1 MIGHGAILTG
11 NFDLSRRRISPV
23 AQHQQHTPIEQ
34 VLELLTEQGT
44 DGLLEAARILLD
56 AAMLFER
63 ERFLNAAP
71 YERTPERRDVAN
83 GFKPKRLRT
92 RLGDLDLRVPQ
103 VRSSEFYPQALER
116 GTRSERAVKLALAE
130 MYVQGVS
137 TRKVKAITEQLCGF
151 EVSSSQV
158 SRATAEL
165 DAHFK
170 QWRQRP
176 LGEMVYVQFDARY
189 EKVREGG
196 LVIDEAL
203 LHGIGIDRQ
212 GRRHLLGLSVSRSEA
227 EVHWREFFQGLV
239 QRGLCGVQLITSD
252 SHAGL
257 EAARK
262 AIFPGV
268 AWQRC
273 QFHLQQNASQY
284 VTRIEQRKEVAADLR
299 AIFNAP
305 SQVEADRLRQAMVK
319 KYAERAPRLSRWLEE
334 NVPQGLT
341 VFSFPVEHQRR
352 LRTTNLSERVN
363 RELKRRTRVVGVFP
377 NAASLERLA
386 TAVLME
392 IDEDWQ
398 SGTRYLTFS

>member
-1 MIGHGAILTG
+1 
-11 NFDLSRRRISPV
+11 V
-23 AQHQQHTPIEQ
+23 AQQQQNTPIEQ
-34 VLELLTEQGT
+34 VLELLNEQGS
-44 DGLLEAARILLD
+44 DAFLAALRILLN

-63 ERFLNAAP
+63 EHFLQAAP
-71 YERTPERRDVAN
+71 YERTPDRRDVAN

-92 RLGDLDLRVPQ
+92 RLGDLDLRIPQ
-103 VRSSEFYPQALER
+103 VRNGEFYPSALER

-151 EVSSSQV
+151 EVTSSQV

-165 DAHFK
+165 DEHFK
-170 QWRQRP
+170 QWRERR

-203 LHGIGIDRQ
+203 LHGIGIDRE

-227 EVHWREFFQGLV
+227 EVHWRDFFQSLV
-239 QRGLCGVQLITSD
+239 ARGLCGVQLITSD
-252 SHAGL
+252 SQAGL

-262 AIFPGV
+262 AVFSGV
-268 AWQRC
+268 PWQRC
-273 QFHLQQNASQY
+273 QFHLQQNAAQY
-284 VTRIEQRKEVAADLR
+284 VTRIEQRKEVAMELR

-305 SQVEADRLRQAMVK
+305 SRVEAERLLEAMVK
-319 KYAERAPRLSRWLEE
+319 KYADNAPRLSGWLEA
-334 NVPQGLT
+334 NVAQGLT
-341 VFSFPVEHQRR
+341 VMSFPVEHQKR
-352 LRTTNLSERVN
+352 LRTTNLCERVN
-363 RELKRRTRVVGVFP
+363 RELKRRTRVVGIFP

-398 SGTRYLTFS
+398 SSMRYLSFP

>member
-1 MIGHGAILTG
+1 M
-11 NFDLSRRRISPV
+11 
-23 AQHQQHTPIEQ
+23 AQPQQHTPIEQ
-34 VLELLTEQGT
+34 VLELLNEQGS
-44 DGLLEAARILLD
+44 DGFLAALRILLN

-63 ERFLNAAP
+63 EHFLNAAP
-71 YERTPERRDVAN
+71 YERTSERRDYAN

-92 RLGDLDLRVPQ
+92 RLGELDLRIPQ
-103 VRSSEFYPQALER
+103 VRSSEFYPSALER
-116 GTRSERAVKLALAE
+116 GTRSERALKLSLAE

-158 SRATAEL
+158 SRAVAEL
-165 DAHFK
+165 DECFK
-170 QWRQRP
+170 QWRERP
-176 LGEMVYVQFDARY
+176 LGEMVYVLFDARY

-203 LHGIGIDRQ
+203 LQAIGIDRQ
-212 GRRHLLGLSVSRSEA
+212 GRRHVLGVSVSRSEA
-227 EVHWREFFQGLV
+227 EVHWREFFQRLV
-239 QRGLCGVQLITSD
+239 VRGLCGVQLITSD
-252 SHAGL
+252 DHAGL

-262 AIFPGV
+262 AVFPGLP
-268 AWQRC
+268 WQRC
-273 QFHLQQNASQY
+273 QFHLQQNAAQY
-284 VTRIEQRKEVAADLR
+284 VTRIEQRKEVATDLR

-305 SQVEADRLRQAMVK
+305 SRAEAERLLAAAVK
-319 KYAERAPRLSRWLEE
+319 KYAESAPRLSVWMEA
-334 NVPQGLT
+334 NVYQGLT
-341 VFSFPVEHQRR
+341 VFNFPVEHQKR

-386 TAVLME
+386 TAILIE

-398 SGTRYLTFS
+398 SGVRYLTFP

>member
-1 MIGHGAILTG
+1 M
-11 NFDLSRRRISPV
+11 
-23 AQHQQHTPIEQ
+23 AQPQQHTPIEQ

-71 YERTPERRDVAN
+71 YERTPERRDYAN

-92 RLGDLDLRVPQ
+92 RLGELDLRIPQ
-103 VRSSEFYPQALER
+103 VRQGDFYPQALER

-151 EVSSSQV
+151 AVTSSQV
-158 SRATAEL
+158 ARATAEL
-165 DAHFK
+165 DDHFK
-170 QWRQRP
+170 QWRERG
-176 LGEMVYVQFDARY
+176 LGEMAYLQVDARY

-203 LHGIGIDRQ
+203 LQAIGIDQ
-212 GRRHLLGLSVSRSEA
+212 EGRRHILGLSVSRSEA
-227 EVHWREFFQGLV
+227 ELHWREFLQSLV
-239 QRGLCGVQLITSD
+239 GRGLCGVQLITSD
-252 SHAGL
+252 DHAGL
-257 EAARK
+257 AAARK
-262 AIFPGV
+262 AVFPGV
-268 AWQRC
+268 PWQRC

-284 VTRIEQRKEVAADLR
+284 VTRVEQRKEVAADLR
-299 AIFNAP
+299 AVFNAP
-305 SQVEADRLRQAMVK
+305 GRVEADRLLAAAVK
-319 KYAERAPRLSRWLEE
+319 KYAETAPRLSRWLEA
-334 NVPQGLT
+334 NIYQGLT
-341 VFSFPVEHQRR
+341 VMSFPEAHQKR
-352 LRTTNLSERVN
+352 LRTTNLNERVN
-363 RELKRRTRVVGVFP
+363 RELKRRTRVVSIFP
-377 NAASLERLA
+377 NAQSLERLA

-398 SGTRYLTFS
+398 SGTRYLTFP

>member
-1 MIGHGAILTG
+1 
-11 NFDLSRRRISPV
+11 
-23 AQHQQHTPIEQ
+23 
-34 VLELLTEQGT
+34 
-44 DGLLEAARILLD
+44 
-56 AAMLFER
+56 
-63 ERFLNAAP
+63 
-71 YERTPERRDVAN
+71 
-83 GFKPKRLRT
+83 
-92 RLGDLDLRVPQ
+92 
-103 VRSSEFYPQALER
+103 
-116 GTRSERAVKLALAE
+116 

-165 DAHFK
+165 DEHFK
-170 QWRQRP
+170 QWRERP
-176 LGEMVYVQFDARY
+176 LGWMAYLQVDARY

-196 LVIDEAL
+196 LVLDEAVL
-203 LHGIGIDRQ
+203 QAIGIDRE
-212 GRRHLLGLSVSRSEA
+212 GRRHVLGVSVSRSEA
-227 EVHWREFFQGLV
+227 EVHWREFLQSLV
-239 QRGLCGVQLITSD
+239 ARGLCGVELITSD

-262 AIFPGV
+262 AVFAGV
-268 AWQRC
+268 PWQRC

-284 VTRIEQRKEVAADLR
+284 VTRVEQRKEVAADLR
-299 AIFNAP
+299 AVFNAV
-305 SQVEADRLRQAMVK
+305 SRMEAERLLSVTVK
-319 KYAERAPRLSRWLEE
+319 KYAESAPRLSRWMEE

-341 VFSFPVEHQRR
+341 VMSFPIEHQKR
-352 LRTTNLSERVN
+352 LRTTNLSERIN
-363 RELKRRTRVVGVFP
+363 RELKRRTRVVGIFP

>member
-1 MIGHGAILTG
+1 M
-11 NFDLSRRRISPV
+11 
-23 AQHQQHTPIEQ
+23 AQPQQHTPIEQ
-34 VLELLTEQGT
+34 VLELLQQQGT
-44 DGLLEAARILLD
+44 DGLLEAARLLLD

-71 YERTPERRDVAN
+71 YERTPQRRDVAN

-92 RLGDLDLRVPQ
+92 RLGDLDLRIPQ
-103 VRSSEFYPQALER
+103 VRNSDFYPQALER
-116 GTRSERAVKLALAE
+116 GTRSERAVKLALAG

-151 EVSSSQV
+151 EVTSSQV

-170 QWRQRP
+170 QWRERP
-176 LGEMVYVQFDARY
+176 LGEMVYLQFDARY
-189 EKVREGG
+189 EHVREGG

-203 LHGIGIDRQ
+203 LQGIGIDRQ
-212 GRRHLLGLSVSRSEA
+212 GRRHLLGLSVSRSEG
-227 EVHWREFFQGLV
+227 EVHWREFFQSLV
-239 QRGLCGVQLITSD
+239 GRGLCGVQLITSD

-262 AIFPGV
+262 AVFPGV

-273 QFHLQQNASQY
+273 QFHLQLNAAQY
-284 VTRIEQRKEVAADLR
+284 VTRLEQRKEVAADLR
-299 AIFNAP
+299 ATFNAP
-305 SQVEADRLRQAMVK
+305 SRVEADRLLQAMVK
-319 KYAERAPRLSRWLEE
+319 KYAETAPRLSRWLEE
-334 NVPQGLT
+334 NISQGLT
-341 VFSFPVEHQRR
+341 VFNVPVDHQRR

-363 RELKRRTRVVGVFP
+363 RELKRRTRVVGIFP
-377 NAASLERLA
+377 NGASLERLA

-392 IDEDWQ
+392 MDEDWQ
-398 SGTRYLTFS
+398 SGMRYLTFS

>member
-1 MIGHGAILTG
+1 M
-11 NFDLSRRRISPV
+11 
-23 AQHQQHTPIEQ
+23 AQQSQHNSIDQ
-34 VLELLTEQGT
+34 VLELLTEHGT
-44 DGLLEAARILLD
+44 DGFADALRILLN

-63 ERFLNAAP
+63 EDFLKAAP
-71 YERTPERRDVAN
+71 YERTPERRDYAN

-103 VRSSEFYPQALER
+103 VRSSDFYPSALER

-151 EVSSSQV
+151 EVTSSQV
-158 SRATAEL
+158 SRAVAEL
-165 DAHFK
+165 DEHFR
-170 QWRQRP
+170 QWRERP
-176 LGEMVYVQFDARY
+176 LSERAYLQVDARY

-203 LHGIGIDRQ
+203 LQAIGIDRE
-212 GRRHLLGLSVSRSEA
+212 GRRHVLGVSVSRSEA
-227 EVHWREFFQGLV
+227 EVHWREFLQSLV

-252 SHAGL
+252 DHAGL

-262 AIFPGV
+262 AIFAGV

-284 VTRIEQRKEVAADLR
+284 VTRVEQRKEVAGDLR
-299 AIFNAP
+299 SIFNAP
-305 SQVEADRLRQAMVK
+305 GRAEAERLLAATVK
-319 KYAERAPRLSRWLEE
+319 KYAESAPRLSRWMEG
-334 NVPQGLT
+334 NVAQGLT
-341 VFSFPVEHQRR
+341 VMSYPVEHQKR
-352 LRTTNLSERVN
+352 LRTTNLNERVN

-377 NAASLERLA
+377 NAESLERLA

-392 IDEDWQ
+392 MDEEWQ

>member
-1 MIGHGAILTG
+1 MAQLKQDTP
-11 NFDLSRRRISPV
+11 FD
-23 AQHQQHTPIEQ
+23 Q
-34 VLELLTEQGT
+34 VLELLTEQGS
-44 DGLLEAARILLD
+44 DGLAEAIRILIN

-71 YERTPERRDVAN
+71 YERTPDRRDYAN

-92 RLGDLDLRVPQ
+92 RLGELDLSIPQ
-103 VRSSEFYPQALER
+103 VRSSDFYPQALER

-158 SRATAEL
+158 SRATAAL
-165 DAHFK
+165 DEHFK
-170 QWRQRP
+170 QWRERP
-176 LGEMVYVQFDARY
+176 LGEMAYLQVDARY

-196 LVIDEAL
+196 LVLDEAL
-203 LHGIGIDRQ
+203 LQAIGIDRE
-212 GRRHLLGLSVSRSEA
+212 GRRHVLGLSVSRSEA
-227 EVHWREFFQGLV
+227 EVHWREFFHSLV
-239 QRGLCGVQLITSD
+239 QRGLSGVQLITSD
-252 SHAGL
+252 DHAGL

-262 AIFPGV
+262 AVFAGV

-284 VTRIEQRKEVAADLR
+284 VTRQEQRKEVATDMR

-305 SQVEADRLRQAMVK
+305 SRAEAERLLAAVVK
-319 KYAERAPRLSRWLEE
+319 KYGESAPRLSRWMEE

-341 VFSFPVEHQRR
+341 VFGFPVDHQRR

-363 RELKRRTRVVGVFP
+363 RELKRRTRVVGIFP
-377 NAASLERLA
+377 NAQSLERLA

-398 SGTRYLTFS
+398 SGARYLTFS

>member
-1 MIGHGAILTG
+1 
-11 NFDLSRRRISPV
+11 
-23 AQHQQHTPIEQ
+23 
-34 VLELLTEQGT
+34 LELLSEQGT
-44 DGLLEAARILLD
+44 DGLLEAVRILLD

-63 ERFLNAAP
+63 ERFLGAAP
-71 YERTPERRDVAN
+71 YERTPDRRDYAN

-92 RLGDLDLRVPQ
+92 RLGELDLRIPQ
-103 VRSSEFYPQALER
+103 VRNGDFYPQALER

-137 TRKVKAITEQLCGF
+137 TRKVKAITEKLCGF

-158 SRATAEL
+158 SRATTAL
-165 DAHFK
+165 DEHFT
-170 QWRQRP
+170 QWRERP
-176 LGEMVYVQFDARY
+176 LGEMAYLQVDARY

-196 LVIDEAL
+196 LVIDEAVL
-203 LHGIGIDRQ
+203 QAIGIDGEG
-212 GRRHLLGLSVSRSEA
+212 GRHVLGVSVSRSEA
-227 EVHWREFFQGLV
+227 EVHWREFLQALV
-239 QRGLCGVQLITSD
+239 QRGLAGVQLITSD

-284 VTRIEQRKEVAADLR
+284 VTRIQQRKEVAADLR
-299 AIFNAP
+299 AVFNAP
-305 SQVEADRLRQAMVK
+305 SRAEAERLLQTTVK
-319 KYAERAPRLSRWLEE
+319 KYVETAPRLSQWLDE
-334 NVPQGLT
+334 NVYQGLT

-363 RELKRRTRVVGVFP
+363 RELKRRTRVVSIFP

-398 SGTRYLTFS
+398 SGSRYLTFP